1 MFIKEFKPQ
10 PRVFDSSYSKLL
22 TISKQN
28 FMTTERL
35 FAKNCVFKSQN
46 NCDTRELQKKKRK
59 KRNENNTQ
67 YYDND

>member
-1 MFIKEFKPQ
+1 
-10 PRVFDSSYSKLL
+10 
-22 TISKQN
+22 
-28 FMTTERL
+28 MTTERL

-46 NCDTRELQKKKRK
+46 NCDARELQKK

>member
-1 MFIKEFKPQ
+1 
-10 PRVFDSSYSKLL
+10 
-22 TISKQN
+22 
-28 FMTTERL
+28 MTTERL

-46 NCDTRELQKKKRK
+46 NCDTRELQKKKTK

>member
-1 MFIKEFKPQ
+1 
-10 PRVFDSSYSKLL
+10 
-22 TISKQN
+22 
-28 FMTTERL
+28 MTTERL

-46 NCDTRELQKKKRK
+46 NCDTRELQKKKKK

>member
-1 MFIKEFKPQ
+1 
-10 PRVFDSSYSKLL
+10 
-22 TISKQN
+22 
-28 FMTTERL
+28 MTTERL

-46 NCDTRELQKKKRK
+46 NCDTRELQKKEK

>member
-1 MFIKEFKPQ
+1 
-10 PRVFDSSYSKLL
+10 
-22 TISKQN
+22 
-28 FMTTERL
+28 MTTERL

-46 NCDTRELQKKKRK
+46 NCDTRELQKRKEK

>member
-1 MFIKEFKPQ
+1 
-10 PRVFDSSYSKLL
+10 
-22 TISKQN
+22 
-28 FMTTERL
+28 MTTERL

-46 NCDTRELQKKKRK
+46 NCDTRKKKEK

>member
-1 MFIKEFKPQ
+1 
-10 PRVFDSSYSKLL
+10 
-22 TISKQN
+22 
-28 FMTTERL
+28 MTTERL

-67 YYDND
+67 YYDNDWSANRLPLYRYLRVKIKIKEHCL